1 MNTKSK
7 RKTLKVFIIFAL
19 LTTISSCRAL
29 SESLEPGEDKN
40 LKAVKR
46 EKPNLSDESAKVTVD
61 PDSDKLTEEKNAP
74 VIKENPNKAN
84 NTNTLANANSNS
96 TNANSNSTN
105 ANSNSATDTD
115 TTPTNADMVVTHNS
129 FGNIK
134 VGMTVAQASQAL
146 GTELVAPDGKSEC
159 YYVQPKQGFRGVGF
173 MVISGKIARIDIASK
188 EYATDKGAKI
198 GDTEEKIKSLY
209 KGIRVFPN
217 TYDET
222 QNDMKVFSADEN
234 YLIIFETDGKIV
246 TGFRVGQAEEV
257 GWTEGCS

>member
-1 MNTKSK
+1 MNTKSR
-7 RKTLKVFIIFAL
+7 RKTLKVVIILAL

-46 EKPNLSDESAKVTVD
+46 EKPNLSDESAKITVD

-74 VIKENPNKAN
+74 VLKENPNRTN
-84 NTNTLANANSNS
+84 NTNT
-96 TNANSNSTN
+96 STN

-115 TTPTNADMVVTHNS
+115 TAPTNTDTVVTHNS

-146 GTELVAPDGKSEC
+146 GTELVAPDGKGEC

-173 MVISGKIARIDIASK
+173 MVISGKIARIDIESK

-209 KGIRVFPN
+209 KGIRVFPQQ
-217 TYDET
+217 YDEKR
-222 QNDMKVFSADEN
+222 NDMEVFSADEK
-234 YLIIFETDGKIV
+234 YLIIFETNGKVV
-246 TGFRVGQAEEV
+246 TGFRVGQVEEV
-257 GWTEGCS
+257 GWREGCS

>member
-1 MNTKSK
+1 MNTKSR
-7 RKTLKVFIIFAL
+7 RKTLKVVIILAL

-74 VIKENPNKAN
+74 VVKENPNTATTN
-84 NTNTLANANSNS
+84 NT
-96 TNANSNSTN
+96 STN

-115 TTPTNADMVVTHNS
+115 TAPTNTDTVVTHNS

-146 GTELVAPDGKSEC
+146 GTELVAPDGKGEC

-209 KGIRVFPN
+209 KGISVFPN
-217 TYDET
+217 TYDEK

-234 YLIIFETDGKIV
+234 YLIIFETNGKVV

-257 GWTEGCS
+257 GWIEGCS